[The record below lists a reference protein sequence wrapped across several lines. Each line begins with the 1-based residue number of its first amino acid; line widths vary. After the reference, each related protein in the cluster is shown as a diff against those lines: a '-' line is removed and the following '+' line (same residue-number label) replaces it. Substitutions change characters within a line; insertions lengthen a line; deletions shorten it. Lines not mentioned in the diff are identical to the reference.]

1 MGDRCRYG
9 KGFFALSDE
18 NEGNF
23 MSGKNTSE
31 KTTPVKLGASF
42 SRPFLCG
49 SFCFVFFLALFI
61 LTNVYEI
68 NPLGYGLGELSALK
82 VFRARIIRADLG
94 SYTFDDGMGTS
105 IYRIYL
111 KGFGGILTYPVSLLP
126 ESIHPQALVILDAF
140 RLALSGAFF
149 SHLISVFRKDKDRK
163 VLIYSLSGLLY
174 SGACFILC
182 LLLRFPVADTFFFFP
197 LVLLLLLQR
206 HRNKESKLSLV
217 FIFCLAFCL
226 LASAAWDL
234 IVIPLLLLFLVLS
247 RSSGILKKTSL
258 HSLLAL
264 GLCAF
269 ILLPQFLQIPCA
281 VKGEPSSAFLRELG
295 NDTNKYRTDV
305 TFSCEAM
312 KLLLHT
318 SPSLFV
324 VSPQSTSTSGE
335 LSSEDPLNAMV
346 PVAKASSFSSLFE
359 FYNEWFYTLWPSLSI
374 TPFQETPAEGPYH
387 LDTQT
392 FTYTISTLFSDPLY
406 CALTTPSNSHAV
418 DVYVDGRYV
427 TTVSENKDT
436 VLIDLGTYNVGQTLT
451 VKFVSPSAGDLVN
464 SSVKFGYL
472 NSFNW
477 ERYTYAANFGIT
489 SLEKDS
495 DGVTAESVVSS
506 DATILSN
513 IPYEK
518 GWSLYLNGEKAP
530 VRAYRDAWL
539 CADVSAGNYVIHL
552 HYTAQGSAAGGW
564 ISGLSF
570 ILLAVLYARKKDHSS
585 SSSED
590 PETTSSSG
598 AFSKSL

>member
-1 MGDRCRYG
+1 
-9 KGFFALSDE
+9 
-18 NEGNF
+18 
-23 MSGKNTSE
+23 MSGKSTSE
-31 KTTPVKLGASF
+31 KTSAVKLGTSF
-42 SRPFLCG
+42 SRPLLCG
-49 SFCFVFFLALFI
+49 SFCFALWLAVFI
-61 LTNVYEI
+61 LTNIYEI

-82 VFRARIIRADLG
+82 VFRERITRADFG
-94 SYTFDDGMGTS
+94 NYTFDDGMGTS
-105 IYRIYL
+105 IYRVYL

-126 ESIHPQALVILDAF
+126 KSLHPQALVILDAF
-140 RLALSGAFF
+140 RLSLSGAFF
-149 SHLISVFRKDKDRK
+149 SHLITVFRKEKSRNIIRYG
-163 VLIYSLSGLLY
+163 LPGLLY
-174 SGACFILC
+174 SGVCFLLC

-197 LVLLLLLQR
+197 IALLCLLGR
-206 HRNKESKLSLV
+206 HRNNDSRLSLV
-217 FIFCLAFCL
+217 YIFSLVFCL
-226 LASAAWDL
+226 LTSAAWDL

-269 ILLPQFLQIPCA
+269 ILLPQFIQIPYA

-295 NDTNKYRTDV
+295 SDTNKYRTDV

-312 KLLLHT
+312 DLLLHT

-324 VSPQSTSTSGE
+324 VAPQSTSTTGE
-335 LSSEDPLNAMV
+335 LSPEDPINAMI
-346 PVAKASSFSSLFE
+346 PVGKASSFSSIFE

-374 TPFQETPAEGPYH
+374 TPFQETPADAPQH

-392 FTYTISTLFSDPLY
+392 FTCTVSTLFTDTLY
-406 CALTTPSNSHAV
+406 CALTTPKNSHAV
-418 DVYVDGRYV
+418 DVYVDGRYI

-436 VLIDLGTYNVGQTLT
+436 VLIDLGSYNVGQTLT
-451 VKFVSPSAGDLVN
+451 LKFVSPSAGDLVN

-477 ERYTYAANFGIT
+477 ARYTEAANFGIT
-489 SLEKDS
+489 SLEKDA
-495 DGVTAESVVSS
+495 DGVTAEALVSS
-506 DATILSN
+506 DATLLSN

-518 GWSLYLNGEKAP
+518 GWSLYLNGEKTT

-552 HYTAQGSAAGGW
+552 HYTAPGSAAGGW

-570 ILLAVLYARKKDHSS
+570 ILLAVLYARRKDHSS

-590 PETTSSSG
+590 PDTTSSSG

>member
-1 MGDRCRYG
+1 
-9 KGFFALSDE
+9 
-18 NEGNF
+18 
-23 MSGKNTSE
+23 MSGKSTSE
-31 KTTPVKLGASF
+31 KTTPVKLGTSF
-42 SRPFLCG
+42 SRPLLCG
-49 SFCFVFFLALFI
+49 SFCFVLWLSVFI
-61 LTNVYEI
+61 LTNIYEI

-82 VFRARIIRADLG
+82 VFRERILRADFG

-105 IYRIYL
+105 IYRVYL
-111 KGFGGILTYPVSLLP
+111 KGFGGLLTYPVSLLP
-126 ESIHPQALVILDAF
+126 VSVHPQALVILDTF
-140 RLALSGAFF
+140 RLAFSGAFF
-149 SHLISVFRKDKDRK
+149 SHLIAVFRKEKNRNIIRYC
-163 VLIYSLSGLLY
+163 LPGLLY
-174 SGACFILC
+174 SGICLLLC

-197 LVLLLLLQR
+197 IVLLSLLER
-206 HRNKESKLSLV
+206 HRNKDSKLSLV
-217 FIFCLAFCL
+217 FVFCLVFCL
-226 LASAAWDL
+226 LTSAAWDL
-234 IVIPLLLLFLVLS
+234 FVIPLLLIFLLLT
-247 RSSGILKKTSL
+247 RSSGSFKNTSL
-258 HSLLAL
+258 QSLLAL

-269 ILLPQFLQIPCA
+269 ILLPQFVQIPYA

-295 NDTNKYRTDV
+295 NDTSKYRTDV
-305 TFSCEAM
+305 TFSCEALD
-312 KLLLHT
+312 LLLHT

-324 VSPQSTSTSGE
+324 VAPQSTSTSGE
-335 LSSEDPLNAMV
+335 ISSEDPLNAMI

-359 FYNEWFYTLWPSLSI
+359 FYNEWFYTLWPALSI
-374 TPFQETPAEGPYH
+374 TPFQETPAEGPVH

-392 FTYTISTLFSDPLY
+392 FTYTISTLFTDPLY

-418 DVYVDGRYV
+418 DVYVDDRYV
-427 TTVSENKDT
+427 MTVSQNKDT

-489 SLEKDS
+489 SLEKDA
-495 DGVTAESVVSS
+495 DGITAESIVSS
-506 DATILSN
+506 DATLLSN

-518 GWSLYLNGEKAP
+518 GWSLYLNGEKVP

-552 HYTAQGSAAGGW
+552 HYTAPGSAAGGW

-570 ILLAVLYARKKDHSS
+570 IILAVLYARGKGHSS